1 METTYVH
8 SLLEFK
14 PLKKN
19 AFKFFLCAIP
29 FLFLF
34 QSCVT
39 VRPGEIGLVMH
50 YGKMQTK
57 TFSSGRH
64 VSGIFGTHVIKM
76 DLHVVEY
83 SAKMDLPTKEGVEVS
98 ADMTLLYHLKPEAAQ
113 KIYETFG
120 LNYGRILVINNF
132 IADSREATLNYYAKD
147 IINER
152 DNLEKMM
159 RDSLQSA
166 VGPYGIV
173 VDELLVKDID
183 LPSEVDAV
191 IQDQVRAQQDVKST
205 ELGIEKQRKEQVFTL
220 EKDSMQEAANIQKQR
235 MDEKFAIEK
244 DSMQTAA
251 DIQEQRT
258 QEQFAIEKQKDEAK
272 RTLIE
277 ANAK

>member
-1 METTYVH
+1 
-8 SLLEFK
+8 
-14 PLKKN
+14 
-19 AFKFFLCAIP
+19 
-29 FLFLF
+29 
-34 QSCVT
+34 
-39 VRPGEIGLVMH
+39 
-50 YGKMQTK
+50 
-57 TFSSGRH
+57 
-64 VSGIFGTHVIKM
+64 
-76 DLHVVEY
+76 
-83 SAKMDLPTKEGVEVS
+83 
-98 ADMTLLYHLKPEAAQ
+98 
-113 KIYETFG
+113 

-277 ANAK
+277 ANAKKEAMQLEASALTDKVIQYESVQISKGLVTSPNTKLIITNGSTPVRVNTSTGGEQ